1 MRHSAGDGER
11 RKVAK
16 KIRRAMRFACCGAGE
31 SRILSS
37 HAMTASPALLPDA
50 PNAAVQSVLGE
61 MFGFSDLRPGQSA
74 AIDAVLDGR
83 NVLAVMPTGAG
94 KSLCYQLPAL
104 VLGGLTIVVSPLVAL
119 MRDQVRAL
127 QLNGIPAAT
136 INSDISRADNVETWH
151 AVRRGEVSLLYL
163 SPERLMTERMLRAI
177 GELDIRLFAIDEA
190 HCISQWG
197 PAFRP
202 EYEALASLRDRFPAV
217 PVMGLTATADPTTR
231 ADIEAK
237 VFRGDVVS
245 VVTGFDRP
253 NLTLAVTLKDNWKRQ
268 VADFVAARAGACGIV
283 YCLSRRKTEE
293 VAAMLRDAGHT
304 ALAFHAGME
313 SYDKEAVQNRFMTEP
328 GVVIVATI
336 AFGMGIDKPDIRYVL
351 HTDLPASPE
360 AYYQEI
366 GRAGRDGAPAETLML
381 YGLDDIR
388 MRRVFIEQEESDD
401 DRKRREHKRLDSLIA
416 YCEAPECRRQMLLR
430 YFGDTTEAC
439 GNCDICRDPVETLDG
454 TDAARAVLSAVD
466 DTGQRFGAAHI
477 VGVLRGMKSE
487 KIISFRHDSL
497 PAYGVGAERSQRE
510 WQGIIRQMV
519 ASGMLEIDIAGYGG
533 LRFGEAAAGLLQGDA
548 TFRYRPDKLGKD
560 KPAKRPKVSAAEAAY
575 DLDTA
580 GVDLLQELKALRLDL
595 AKERGVPAYVI
606 FSDRTLVDMAD
617 KRPRTKDE
625 FADVFGVGAAKL
637 RDFAGIFLVAIEE
650 FTAAE

>member
-1 MRHSAGDGER
+1 
-11 RKVAK
+11 
-16 KIRRAMRFACCGAGE
+16 
-31 SRILSS
+31 
-37 HAMTASPALLPDA
+37 MTASPALQPDA
-50 PNAAVQSVLGE
+50 PNAAVQSVLHE

-83 NVLAVMPTGAG
+83 SVLAVMPTGAG

-202 EYEALASLRDRFPAV
+202 EYEALASLRDRFPGT
-217 PVMGLTATADPTTR
+217 PIMGLTATADPTTR
-231 ADIEAK
+231 ADIESK
-237 VFRGDVVS
+237 VFGGDVVS

-268 VADFVAARAGACGIV
+268 VADFVAARAGASGIV

-313 SYDKEAVQNRFMTEP
+313 SYEKQAVQNRFMTES

-401 DRKRREHKRLDSLIA
+401 ERKRREHKRLDALIA

-430 YFGDTTEAC
+430 YFGDPTGAC

-477 VGVLRGMKSE
+477 VGVLRGMKNE

-497 PAYGVGAERSQRE
+497 PAYGVGAARSQRE

-519 ASGMLEIDIAGYGG
+519 ASGLLEIDIAGYGG
-533 LRFGEAAAGLLQGDA
+533 LRYGEAAAALLQGDA

-575 DLDTA
+575 DLDDS
-580 GVDLLQELKALRLDL
+580 GVKLLQELKALRLDL

-617 KRPRTKDE
+617 KRPKTKDE

-637 RDFAGIFLVAIEE
+637 RDFAGIFLVAIDE
-650 FTAAE
+650 FAAAE